1 MEFTEE
7 YKELLSTLES
17 IQPKE
22 WLNIPEP
29 VTHFLSHLKQLVI
42 HQSQLF
48 ISTNDNISKVS
59 EALNDKILNVK
70 KKITLAEDIDKMIE
84 FKCNAVSEDLT
95 IKSVLATNRIEQKI
109 NSMSSDI
116 DKKIRDEGLSITSK
130 LQIVDSNCKSR
141 VSSANETL
149 ERSKIL
155 LKEEV
160 EQSLVPRV
168 VDSMVRQITT
178 RLDK

>member
-1 MEFTEE
+1 MESTEE

-17 IQPKE
+17 IQPEE

-29 VTHFLSHLKQLVI
+29 VTNFLSHIKQLVI

-48 ISTNDNISKVS
+48 ISTNDHISKVS
-59 EALNDKILNVK
+59 ESLNDKILNVK
-70 KKITLAEDIDKMIE
+70 KKITPVEDIDKMIE
-84 FKCNAVSEDLT
+84 VKCNAVAEDLT
-95 IKSVLATNRIEQKI
+95 IKSVLVSNRIEQKLS
-109 NSMSSDI
+109 SMTYDI
-116 DKKIRDEGLSITSK
+116 DKKIRDEGLHTTSK

-160 EQSLVPRV
+160 EQSVVPRV
-168 VDSMVRQITT
+168 VDSLLGQITKK
-178 RLDK
+178 LDK

>member
-17 IQPKE
+17 IQPEE

-29 VTHFLSHLKQLVI
+29 VTSFLSHLKQLVI
-42 HQSQLF
+42 HQSQLL

-59 EALNDKILNVK
+59 ESLNGKILNVK
-70 KKITLAEDIDKMIE
+70 KKIPPLKDIDNMIE
-84 FKCNAVSEDLT
+84 VKCNAVAEDLT
-95 IKSVLATNRIEQKI
+95 IKSVLVSNKI
-109 NSMSSDI
+109 DSKLNTMSNDI
-116 DKKIRDEGLSITSK
+116 DKKIRDEGYQITSK
-130 LQIVDSNCKSR
+130 LQIVDSNCKTR
-141 VSSANETL
+141 LSSANESL

-160 EQSLVPRV
+160 EQIVVPRV
-168 VDSMVRQITT
+168 VDSLIRQITT
-178 RLDK
+178 KLDK